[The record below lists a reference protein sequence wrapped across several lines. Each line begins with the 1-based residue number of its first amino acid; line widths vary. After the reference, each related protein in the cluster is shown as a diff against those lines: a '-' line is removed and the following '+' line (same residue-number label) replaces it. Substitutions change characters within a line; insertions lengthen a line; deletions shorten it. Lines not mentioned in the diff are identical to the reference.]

1 MKVFEFLLKSPWFIL
16 LLLVLPGVLIIV
28 KGLQGGFFANPV
40 EFIQLETGETTVR
53 ILLVT
58 LWISPLR
65 VIFPNFKPLKIIVR
79 HRRMMGVSCFVYALL
94 HLTIYLLDYSTLT
107 EMLENFTRPFIVS
120 GALAFIILLAM
131 AITSTNWAVKKMGF
145 KKWKSLHR
153 LVYLAVFLAF
163 LHMFLKEKSNVLETL
178 LYFVPLLLAE
188 TYRLYVIWQ
197 ANQRKLRVQ

>member
-1 MKVFEFLLKSPWFIL
+1 MKVLEGLLKSPWFIL

-65 VIFPNFKPLKIIVR
+65 VIFPNFRLLKIIVR
-79 HRRMMGVSCFVYALL
+79 HRRMMGVSCFVYVLL
-94 HLTIYLLDYSTLT
+94 HFTIYLLDYSTLAV
-107 EMLENFTRPFIVS
+107 MLENFTRPFIIS
-120 GALAFIILLAM
+120 GALAFVILLAM

-145 KKWKSLHR
+145 KKWKNLHR

-163 LHMFLKEKSNVLETL
+163 LHMFLKEKSNVLVTL
-178 LYFVPLLLAE
+178 LYFIPLLLAE
-188 TYRLYVIWQ
+188 AYRLYSTWQ
-197 ANQRKLRVQ
+197 MNQRKLRVQ

>member
-1 MKVFEFLLKSPWFIL
+1 MKVLEFLFKSPWFIL

-65 VIFPNFKPLKIIVR
+65 MIFPNFRLLKIIVR
-79 HRRMMGVSCFVYALL
+79 HRRMMGVSCFVYVLL
-94 HLTIYLLDYSTLT
+94 HFTIYLLDYSTLAV
-107 EMLENFTRPFIVS
+107 MLENFTRPFIIS
-120 GALAFIILLAM
+120 GALAFLILLAM

-145 KKWKSLHR
+145 KKWKNLHR

-163 LHMFLKEKSNVLETL
+163 LHMFLKEKSNVLVTL
-178 LYFVPLLLAE
+178 LYFIPLLLAE
-188 TYRLYVIWQ
+188 AYRLYNTWQ
-197 ANQRKLRVQ
+197 MNQRKLRVQ

>member
-1 MKVFEFLLKSPWFIL
+1 MKVLEFLFKSPWFIL

-65 VIFPNFKPLKIIVR
+65 MIFPNFRLLKIVVR
-79 HRRMMGVSCFVYALL
+79 HRRMMGVSCFVYVLL
-94 HLTIYLLDYSTLT
+94 HFTIYLLDYSTLAV
-107 EMLENFTRPFIVS
+107 MLENFTRPFIIS
-120 GALAFIILLAM
+120 GALAFLILLAM

-145 KKWKSLHR
+145 KKWKNLHR

-163 LHMFLKEKSNVLETL
+163 LHMFLKEKSNVLVTL
-178 LYFVPLLLAE
+178 LYFIPLLLAE
-188 TYRLYVIWQ
+188 AYRLYSTWQ
-197 ANQRKLRVQ
+197 MNQRKLRVQ

>member
-1 MKVFEFLLKSPWFIL
+1 MKVLEFLFKSPWFIL

-65 VIFPNFKPLKIIVR
+65 VIFPNFRLLKIIVR
-79 HRRMMGVSCFVYALL
+79 HRRMMGVSCFVYVLL
-94 HLTIYLLDYSTLT
+94 HFTIYLLDYSTFAV
-107 EMLENFTRPFIVS
+107 MLENFTRPFIIS
-120 GALAFIILLAM
+120 GALAFVILLAM

-145 KKWKSLHR
+145 KKWKNLHR

-163 LHMFLKEKSNVLETL
+163 LHMFLKEKSNVLVTL
-178 LYFVPLLLAE
+178 LYFIPLLLAE
-188 TYRLYVIWQ
+188 AYRLYSTWQ
-197 ANQRKLRVQ
+197 MNQRKLRVQ

>member
-1 MKVFEFLLKSPWFIL
+1 MKVLEFLFKSPWFIL

-65 VIFPNFKPLKIIVR
+65 MIFPNFRLLKIIVR
-79 HRRMMGVSCFVYALL
+79 HRRMMGVSCFVYVLL
-94 HLTIYLLDYSTLT
+94 HFTIYLLDYSTLAV
-107 EMLENFTRPFIVS
+107 MLENFTRPFIIS
-120 GALAFIILLAM
+120 GALAFVILLAM

-145 KKWKSLHR
+145 KKWKNLHR

-163 LHMFLKEKSNVLETL
+163 LHMFLKEKSNVLVTL
-178 LYFVPLLLAE
+178 LYFIPLLLAE
-188 TYRLYVIWQ
+188 AYRLYNTWQ
-197 ANQRKLRVQ
+197 MNQRKLRVQ

>member
-1 MKVFEFLLKSPWFIL
+1 MKVLEFLFKSPWFIL

-65 VIFPNFKPLKIIVR
+65 MIFPNFRLLKIVVR
-79 HRRMMGVSCFVYALL
+79 HRRMMGVSCFVYVLL
-94 HLTIYLLDYSTLT
+94 HFTIYLLDYSTLAV
-107 EMLENFTRPFIVS
+107 MLENFTRPFIIS
-120 GALAFIILLAM
+120 GALAFLILLAM

-145 KKWKSLHR
+145 KKWKNLHR

-163 LHMFLKEKSNVLETL
+163 LHMFLKEKSNVLVTL
-178 LYFVPLLLAE
+178 LYFIPLLLAE
-188 TYRLYVIWQ
+188 AYRLYNTWQ
-197 ANQRKLRVQ
+197 MNQRKLRVQ